1 MNDVDFT
8 AWLTTCGNRQVKAI
22 SSMRKLIKENTN
34 NLEETVNQ
42 GKWLHGYIF
51 YSHQSQMIFALAPRG
66 TTKTTLHMMPFYGSK
81 ELQLRHQNAL
91 APFLTGKSCIAFKDF
106 SELPLENLQNIVKEG
121 TKKFLDRV

>member
-1 MNDVDFT
+1 MNNLEFST
-8 AWLTTCGNRQVKAI
+8 WLVACSDQQAKAI
-22 SSMRKLIKENTN
+22 RALRKLIKENTN

-91 APFLTGKSCIAFKDF
+91 APFLTGKSCIEFKDF